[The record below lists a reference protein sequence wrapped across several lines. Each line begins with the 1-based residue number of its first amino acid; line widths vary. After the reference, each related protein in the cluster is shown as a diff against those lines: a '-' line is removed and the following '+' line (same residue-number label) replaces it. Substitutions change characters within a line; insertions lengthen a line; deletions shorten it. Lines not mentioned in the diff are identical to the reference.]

1 MRNMRRTTRALGSK
15 KETRTSKLGKLKP
28 GITLQDRYLIL
39 GILGTG
45 GMSSVYKGRDLHFP
59 NVTKLVAV
67 KEMVNLAAD
76 PTMYEMVIR
85 NFEREADL
93 LATLSHPA
101 IPRIYDYFTH
111 DTSSYLVME
120 FIEGKDLEAI
130 LREQDDFLQ
139 EEQVLNW
146 AIELCDVLNYLHNHQ
161 PQPVIFRDMK
171 PSNVMV
177 NQHGHIRLIDFGIAR
192 LFQPGQKGTMIGT
205 EGYSPPEQYR
215 GEASPQGDLY
225 ALGATIHH
233 LLSRRD
239 PRAEPP
245 FSFAERPI
253 REINPAISA
262 ELESVINGSL
272 AYEPKD
278 RFPTAKA
285 MQQALLAA
293 AKQTG
298 VLSVGASAALLKPS
312 NEVDEIWSFECED
325 EIRGTPIIYDG
336 TLYVGCYD
344 NNLYALDAKT
354 GEFQWKYA
362 TEGGIPTRPVAQ
374 DGMVFV
380 GSEDTRVYALTSS
393 KGELVWTYYSEAPIR
408 SSPVISEGHIF
419 FGSDDAN
426 LHVVNML
433 SGNRAWRTEANGAI
447 RSSPLIAN
455 ERVYFGCETGDFYSV
470 DFRGEHK
477 WRFKAKRAL
486 TSSPILVEGLIYVGS
501 MDWTL
506 YALEAEVGW
515 EVWRFRLGR
524 PTISTPAH
532 AEGRIF
538 TGCADGNIYAVDARS
553 SRELWRFTTE
563 HQVTASPIIHED
575 SLYCGSV
582 DGSMYC
588 LDMRSGRLRWRF
600 RTADA
605 ITGTSVIDD
614 NVLYFGSMDRRIYAL
629 AT

>member
-1 MRNMRRTTRALGSK
+1 MRRTTRTLGDK
-15 KETRTSKLGKLKP
+15 KASPTATLGKLKP

-39 GILGTG
+39 GILGSG

-76 PTMYEMVIR
+76 PTMYEMIIR

-130 LREQDDFLQ
+130 LREQDDFLS
-139 EEQVLNW
+139 EEEVIKW
-146 AIELCDVLNYLHNHQ
+146 AIELCDVLAFLHKHQ

-177 NQHGHIRLIDFGIAR
+177 DQHGHIRLIDFGIAR
-192 LFQPGQKGTMIGT
+192 VFQPGQKGTMIGT

-215 GEASPQGDLY
+215 GEASPQGDLF
-225 ALGATIHH
+225 ALGATLHH
-233 LLSRRD
+233 LLTRRD

-245 FSFAERPI
+245 FSFSERPI
-253 REINPAISA
+253 REINSAISA

-278 RFPTAKA
+278 RFPTAEA
-285 MQQALLAA
+285 MKQALLTA
-293 AKQTG
+293 AKNTG
-298 VLSVGASAALLKPS
+298 VLSSGATATILQPS
-312 NEVDEIWSFECED
+312 NEVEEIWSFECED
-325 EIRGTPIIYDG
+325 EIRGTPLVHNGLVYI
-336 TLYVGCYD
+336 GCYD

-362 TEGGIPTRPVAQ
+362 TEGGIPTRPTAEEE
-374 DGMVFV
+374 MIFF
-380 GSEDTRVYALTSS
+380 GSEDSRLYAVTAS
-393 KGELVWTYYSEAPIR
+393 KGELIWTYYAEGPIR
-408 SSPVISEGHIF
+408 SSPVISEGHLF
-419 FGSDDAN
+419 FGSDDSH

-433 SGNRAWRTEANGAI
+433 SGNRAWRTEANGPI
-447 RSSPLIAN
+447 RCMPLVAN
-455 ERVYFGCETGDFYSV
+455 ERVYFGCEMGDFYSV
-470 DFRGEHK
+470 DFRGELK

-486 TSSPILVEGLIYVGS
+486 TSSPILVDGLIYIGS

-506 YALEAEVGW
+506 YALEVEVGW

-538 TGCADGNIYAVDARS
+538 TGCADGNIYAIDART
-553 SRELWRFTTE
+553 SREIWRFTTE
-563 HQVTASPIIHED
+563 HQVTASPIIQED

-600 RTADA
+600 RTGAA
-605 ITGTSVIDD
+605 ITGTTAVDD
-614 NVLYFGSMDRRIYAL
+614 NILYFGSMDKRIYAL
-629 AT
+629 VT